1 MTPSITLEPVTQQDM
16 PAFKQR
22 LQDAFTQAAREA
34 FPDFPEVIPPERE
47 TRQMRRERERQA
59 LAVERR
65 ELTEEQRERLSAEVA
80 SLERGDEIE
89 VTHFDGGHY
98 EVCRGAFGGIDE
110 GLGAIVVDG
119 RRVEM
124 ADVVAIAR
132 VAR

>member
-1 MTPSITLEPVTQQDM
+1 M
-16 PAFKQR
+16 PMSERAKIFMPF
-22 LQDAFTQAAREA
+22 DALKGYREA
-34 FPDFPEVIPPERE
+34 L
-47 TRQMRRERERQA
+47 RERERQA

-80 SLERGDEIE
+80 SLGRGDEIE
-89 VTHFDGGHY
+89 VTHFEGGHY
-98 EVCRGAFGGIDE
+98 EVCRGVFGGIDE
-110 GLGAIVVDG
+110 GLGAIIVDG